1 VFGAGVVVRN
11 WFFDIGILRS
21 QSVGVPVIS
30 VGNISAGGVGKTPF
44 VELLVRK
51 LTHKGRKVAVVSR
64 GYRRATSGMLVV
76 SNGTIRCAEASE
88 SGDEPAQMAA
98 KLDGAVVI
106 VDEQRVRGAQH
117 AVNTFG
123 ANVIVLDD
131 GFQHRYI
138 WRDVDVAILSAD
150 EVSNPGWILPAGNR
164 REPLS
169 SLRRASLIAVSRC
182 DSVQRFEDALQALR
196 RWTDKPAIGL
206 ATKVSAFRKASTR
219 FSVDL
224 GGLKGKSVMA
234 FSGIGN
240 PESFEKTLRSIG
252 LDVRKHVAF
261 ADHHA
266 YNEGELN
273 ELETGARKLGVDF
286 MVTTEKDV
294 ARLDSKNAAQK
305 TFLGRAPLYYVE
317 IEQTILQG
325 ESLLNELL
333 DRI

>member
-1 VFGAGVVVRN
+1 
-11 WFFDIGILRS
+11 
-21 QSVGVPVIS
+21 
-30 VGNISAGGVGKTPF
+30 
-44 VELLVRK
+44 
-51 LTHKGRKVAVVSR
+51 
-64 GYRRATSGMLVV
+64 
-76 SNGTIRCAEASE
+76 
-88 SGDEPAQMAA
+88 
-98 KLDGAVVI
+98 VI
-106 VDEQRVRGAQH
+106 VDEQRVRGAKH
-117 AVNTFG
+117 AVSAFG

-138 WRDVDVAILSAD
+138 WRDADVVILSAA
-150 EVSNPGWILPAGNR
+150 EVRNPGRILPAGGR

-182 DSVQRFEDALQALR
+182 EGVQHFEDALHALR

-224 GGLKGKSVMA
+224 GGLKGKTVMA

-240 PESFEKTLRSIG
+240 PESFEKALRSIG

-266 YNEGELN
+266 YRESELS
-273 ELETGARKLGVDF
+273 ELEKGAREFGVDF
-286 MVTTEKDV
+286 LVTTEKDV
-294 ARLDSKNAAQK
+294 ARLDSKNVARK
-305 TFLGRAPLYYVE
+305 TILERAPLYYVE